1 MPQTERSERM
11 PQTERYEP
19 TPRAEP
25 QESMPRPERYEPMP
39 GIAELPGWLWRR
51 TGRAARLTLLGALI
65 VLLATA
71 AALVPVI
78 LESKEERAESDRRER
93 AERRAELIRRLETE
107 QRPRHRRSTSVAPPE
122 AAANEQLEARSALM
136 DELNAQILADA
147 RARVRR
153 GDLDGPIRRVEC
165 EPFPR
170 SVDGVGAHQQLGR
183 RTGRYACVAV
193 TAEFG
198 TGEVGATGVIGHQ
211 YRTMVD
217 FETGRYAFCNVSGQA
232 GPSREQLVT
241 TPRVCGG

>member
-1 MPQTERSERM
+1 
-11 PQTERYEP
+11 
-19 TPRAEP
+19 
-25 QESMPRPERYEPMP
+25 MP
-39 GIAELPGWLWRR
+39 GIADLPGWLWRR
-51 TGRAARLTLLGALI
+51 MGRTARLAALGAI
-65 VLLATA
+65 ILLVAAA

-78 LESKEERAESDRRER
+78 LDTKEDQAEAERRDR

-107 QRPRHRRSTSVAPPE
+107 QRPRQRRSTSVAPAG
-122 AAANEQLEARSALM
+122 AAPAEQLEARATLV
-136 DELNAQILADA
+136 DELNAEILADA

-153 GDLDGPIRRVEC
+153 GDLDGPIRRVRC

-170 SVDGVGAHQQLGR
+170 SVDGVGAHEQLGR

-193 TAEFG
+193 TAAFG

-217 FETGRYAFCNVSGQA
+217 FETGRYAFCKVSGQA
-232 GPSREQLVT
+232 GPAREQLVT

>member
-1 MPQTERSERM
+1 VLVLRLQGAQHPSLVAGRTPTEQDPGQTD
-11 PQTERYEP
+11 
-19 TPRAEP
+19 
-25 QESMPRPERYEPMP
+25 RYEPMP
-39 GIAELPGWLWRR
+39 GIVDLPGWLWRR
-51 TGRAARLTLLGALI
+51 MGRTARLTALGALI
-65 VLLATA
+65 VLVAAA

-78 LESKEERAESDRRER
+78 LESKEDQAEADRRDR

-107 QRPRHRRSTSVAPPE
+107 QRPRHRRSSSVAPPG
-122 AAANEQLEARSALM
+122 AAPSEQLRARAALV
-136 DELNAQILADA
+136 DELGAEILADA

-153 GDLDGPIRRVEC
+153 GELDGPIRRVEC

-170 SVDGVGAHQQLGR
+170 SVDAVGAHEQLGR

-211 YRTMVD
+211 YRTMAD
-217 FETGRYAFCNVSGQA
+217 FETGRYAFCKVSGQA

>member
-1 MPQTERSERM
+1 VLVLGLPGAQHPSLVTSRTPTERD
-11 PQTERYEP
+11 
-19 TPRAEP
+19 PR
-25 QESMPRPERYEPMP
+25 QRDRYEPMP
-39 GIAELPGWLWRR
+39 GIADLPGWLWRR
-51 TGRAARLTLLGALI
+51 MGRAARLSALGLLI
-65 VLLATA
+65 LLVAAA

-78 LESKEERAESDRRER
+78 LESKEDQSEADRRDR
-93 AERRAELIRRLETE
+93 AERRAALIQRLETE
-107 QRPRHRRSTSVAPPE
+107 QRPRHRRSTSVAPPG
-122 AAANEQLEARSALM
+122 AVPREQLEARSTLIG
-136 DELNAQILADA
+136 ELNAEILADA

-170 SVDGVGAHQQLGR
+170 SVDAIGAHEQLGR

-211 YRTMVD
+211 YRTMAD
-217 FETGRYAFCNVSGQA
+217 FETGRYAFCKVSGQA

>member
-1 MPQTERSERM
+1 
-11 PQTERYEP
+11 
-19 TPRAEP
+19 
-25 QESMPRPERYEPMP
+25 MP
-39 GIAELPGWLWRR
+39 GIVDLPGWLWRR
-51 TGRAARLTLLGALI
+51 MGRTARLTALGAV
-65 VLLATA
+65 VLLVAAA

-78 LESKEERAESDRRER
+78 LESKEDQAEADRRDR
-93 AERRAELIRRLETE
+93 AERRAELIRTLETE
-107 QRPRHRRSTSVAPPE
+107 QRPRLRRSTSVAPPG
-122 AAANEQLEARSALM
+122 ATPSRQLEARSNLM
-136 DELNAQILADA
+136 DELNAEILADA
-147 RARVRR
+147 RARVRS

-170 SVDGVGAHQQLGR
+170 SVDAVGAHEQLGR

-211 YRTMVD
+211 YRTMAD
-217 FETGRYAFCNVSGQA
+217 FETGRYAFCKISGQA

>member
-1 MPQTERSERM
+1 
-11 PQTERYEP
+11 
-19 TPRAEP
+19 
-25 QESMPRPERYEPMP
+25 MP
-39 GIAELPGWLWRR
+39 GIVELPGWLWRR
-51 TGRAARLTLLGALI
+51 TGRTARLTALGAVI
-65 VLLATA
+65 VLVAVA

-78 LESKEERAESDRRER
+78 LESKEDQAEADRREGV
-93 AERRAELIRRLETE
+93 ERRAELIRTLEIE
-107 QRPRHRRSTSVAPPE
+107 QRPRQRRSASVAAPGAP
-122 AAANEQLEARSALM
+122 AGEQLEARAALM
-136 DELNAQILADA
+136 DELNAEIVADA

-153 GDLDGPIRRVEC
+153 GDLDGPIRRLHC

-170 SVDGVGAHQQLGR
+170 SVDGVGAHEQLGR

-198 TGEVGATGVIGHQ
+198 TGEAGATGVIGHQ

-217 FETGRYAFCNVSGQA
+217 FQTGRYAFCKVSGQA

>member
-1 MPQTERSERM
+1 VLVLRLPGAQHPSPVTS
-11 PQTERYEP
+11 P
-19 TPRAEP
+19 TPTE
-25 QESMPRPERYEPMP
+25 QDPRQRDRYEPMP
-39 GIAELPGWLWRR
+39 GIVDLPGWLWRR
-51 TGRAARLTLLGALI
+51 MGRAARLTALGAV
-65 VLLATA
+65 VLLVAGA

-78 LESKEERAESDRRER
+78 LESKEDQAEADRRDR
-93 AERRAELIRRLETE
+93 AERRAELVRRLETE
-107 QRPRHRRSTSVAPPE
+107 QRPRLRRSASVAPAG
-122 AAANEQLEARSALM
+122 AAPDEQLEARSTLV
-136 DELNAQILADA
+136 DELNAEILADA

-170 SVDGVGAHQQLGR
+170 SVDAVGAHEQLGA

-211 YRTMVD
+211 YRTMAD
-217 FETGRYAFCNVSGQA
+217 FVTGRYAFCKVSGQA

>member
-1 MPQTERSERM
+1 MTSQT
-11 PQTERYEP
+11 PTEPDR
-19 TPRAEP
+19 RGAD
-25 QESMPRPERYEPMP
+25 RYEPMP

-51 TGRAARLTLLGALI
+51 MGRAGRLGALGALI
-65 VLLATA
+65 VLVAAA

-78 LESKEERAESDRRER
+78 LESKEDRAESERRER

-107 QRPRHRRSTSVAPPE
+107 QRPRLRRSTSVAPPG
-122 AAANEQLEARSALM
+122 AAQDERLESRAALM
-136 DELNAQILADA
+136 DELTAEILADA
-147 RARVRR
+147 RARARR

-170 SVDGVGAHQQLGR
+170 SVDAVGADEDVSR
-183 RTGRYACVAV
+183 RSGRYACVAV

-211 YRTMVD
+211 YRTEVD
-217 FETGRYAFCNVSGQA
+217 FESGRYAFCKISGQA

>member
-1 MPQTERSERM
+1 MLVLGLHGPQHASLVARHTPTEHDRR
-11 PQTERYEP
+11 QT
-19 TPRAEP
+19 
-25 QESMPRPERYEPMP
+25 ERYEPMP
-39 GIAELPGWLWRR
+39 GIVELPGWLWRR
-51 TGRAARLTLLGALI
+51 MGRAGRLAALGALI
-65 VLLATA
+65 VLVAAA

-93 AERRAELIRRLETE
+93 AERRAELIRRLEVE
-107 QRPRHRRSTSVAPPE
+107 QRPRLRRSTSVAPPG
-122 AAANEQLEARSALM
+122 AAADEQLEARSALM
-136 DELNAQILADA
+136 DGLNAEMLADA

-170 SVDGVGAHQQLGR
+170 SVDAVGADQDLSR
-183 RTGRYACVAV
+183 RQGRYACVAV

-217 FETGRYAFCNVSGQA
+217 FQTGRYAFCKVSGQA

-241 TPRVCGG
+241 TPRACGG

>member
-1 MPQTERSERM
+1 
-11 PQTERYEP
+11 
-19 TPRAEP
+19 
-25 QESMPRPERYEPMP
+25 MP
-39 GIAELPGWLWRR
+39 GIADLPRWLWRR
-51 TGRAARLTLLGALI
+51 MGRAARLTALGVLILLVGG
-65 VLLATA
+65 A

-78 LESKEERAESDRRER
+78 LESKEDQAETDRRER
-93 AERRAELIRRLETE
+93 AERRAELIQRLETE
-107 QRPRHRRSTSVAPPE
+107 QRPRYRRSSSVAPPG
-122 AAANEQLEARSALM
+122 ATSAEQLEARSALVG
-136 DELNAQILADA
+136 ELNAEILADA
-147 RARVRR
+147 RARVRS
-153 GDLDGPIRRVEC
+153 GDLDGPIRHVEC

-170 SVDGVGAHQQLGR
+170 SVDGIGAHEQLGR

-217 FETGRYAFCNVSGQA
+217 FQTGRYAFCKVSGQA

>member
-1 MPQTERSERM
+1 MQS
-11 PQTERYEP
+11 
-19 TPRAEP
+19 A
-25 QESMPRPERYEPMP
+25 ERYEPMP
-39 GIAELPGWLWRR
+39 QSEGREPMQRSDRFEPMPGIAALPGWLWRR
-51 TGRAARLTLLGALI
+51 TGRAARLTLLGAMI
-65 VLLATA
+65 VLFAAA

-93 AERRAELIRRLETE
+93 TERRAELIRRLETE
-107 QRPRHRRSTSVAPPE
+107 QRPRHRRSTSVAPPG
-122 AAANEQLEARSALM
+122 AGASEQLETRSALM
-136 DELNAQILADA
+136 DELHAEILADA

-153 GDLDGPIRRVEC
+153 GDLDGPVRRVEC

-170 SVDGVGAHQQLGR
+170 SVDAVGAHQQLGR

-217 FETGRYAFCNVSGQA
+217 FETGRYAFCKVSGQA